1 MNVNKLRREVVKAC
15 GLMSLGSTSFSS
27 MAKIF
32 VENGVTY
39 SDGEGVTFSDGPK
52 PILSTFPQKKDMV
65 IVHTRP
71 PHLET
76 PFEVFNEGLLT
87 PNDRFFVRYHLADIP
102 TFIDTDS
109 YTIKITGMVD
119 NDVTMSLA
127 ELKSIEG
134 QQEIVAVQQCTGNSR
149 GYSSPR
155 VFGAQ
160 LGNGAMGN
168 AKFKG
173 VPLKNVLARAGIK
186 QNATSVVVDGL
197 DRPVRHTT
205 PDFLK
210 SLPLEHVDTGE
221 PMLVWEMN
229 DEPLPFLNGFPVK
242 LIVPGWFAT
251 YWVKHVSHLKVI
263 EGEFDTFDS
272 FFMSEGYRLPDN
284 DCKCETPENRATKTK
299 PVTTFPI
306 RSFITSLENGDTVES
321 KKEITIKGIAFDSGS
336 GIKKVEVSFDGG
348 KKWISTVLSQ
358 DLGRFSYRGWQL
370 KHTFTEKGRTL
381 LMVRATANSGEEQPT
396 KATWNHGGYNR
407 NVIERTD
414 IKVV

>member
-1 MNVNKLRREVVKAC
+1 MKMNKLRREVVKAC
-15 GLMSLGSTSFSS
+15 GLLSLTSTSFTSI
-27 MAKIF
+27 AKTF
-32 VENGVTY
+32 VENGVQY
-39 SDGEGVTFSDGPK
+39 SDGEGVTFAAGPK
-52 PILSTFPQKKDMV
+52 PILSSFPQKKDMV

-76 PFEVFNEGLLT
+76 PFEVFNDGLLT
-87 PNDRFFVRYHLADIP
+87 PNDRFFVRYHLADLP
-102 TFIDTDS
+102 TFIDSDT
-109 YTIKITGMVD
+109 YTIKISGLVD
-119 NDVTMSLA
+119 KEINLSLA

-134 QQEIVAVQQCTGNSR
+134 QQEIIAVQQCTGNSR

-173 VPLKNVLARAGIK
+173 VPLKNVLAKASIK
-186 QNATSVVVDGL
+186 PEAMSVVIDGI
-197 DRPVRHTT
+197 DKPVRSTT

-210 SLPLEHVDTGE
+210 SLPLQHVDTGE

-229 DEPLPFLNGFPVK
+229 GEPLPFLNGFPVK

-251 YWVKHVSHLKVI
+251 YWVKHVNHLELI

-284 DCKCETPENRATKTK
+284 DCKCETPDNRATKTK

-306 RSFITSLENGDTVES
+306 RSFITSVLNGDSVQAG
-321 KKEITIKGIAFDSGS
+321 KEITLKGIAFDSGS

-348 KKWISTVLSQ
+348 RKWIGTTLGQ
-358 DLGRFSYRGWQL
+358 DLGRFSYRGWSL
-370 KHTFTEKGRTL
+370 RHTFNEKGRTL
-381 LMVRATANSGEEQPT
+381 LMVRAVANSGEKQPT